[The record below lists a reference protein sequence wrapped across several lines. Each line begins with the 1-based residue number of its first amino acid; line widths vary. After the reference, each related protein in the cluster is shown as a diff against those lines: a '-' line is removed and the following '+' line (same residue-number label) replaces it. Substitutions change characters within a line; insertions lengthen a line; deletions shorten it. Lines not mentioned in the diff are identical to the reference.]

1 MRGTLYVVATPI
13 GNLEDLSA
21 RALATLRTARLVA
34 CEDTRV
40 TRAILDRHAITVP
53 LMSSHKFNETAAA
66 RRILEVLADG
76 GDVALVSD
84 GGTPGVSD
92 PGDVAVRA
100 ARAAGAR
107 VLPIP
112 GPSAAAALWSVSGFS
127 GAFTVQGFL
136 PSRGGERRRALEAL
150 AAETRPFVLYES
162 PHRILATL
170 DDAAAILGDR
180 DCCLGREMTKVHEE
194 FLAGSLSSVRAR
206 LAAGAVRGEF
216 ALVVAGRP
224 AQAAR
229 GTPGD
234 VDAAADE
241 ARRLI
246 ATGLPRA
253 EAVRRA
259 ARAAGVPRRALYQYL
274 LADDGV
280 SSHAPGG
287 TVATGEEDSE
297 E

>member
-1 MRGTLYVVATPI
+1 MVATPI
-13 GNLEDLSA
+13 GNLDDLSP
-21 RALATLRTARLVA
+21 RAVATLRSCRLVA

-40 TRAILDRHAITVP
+40 TRVLLDRHAITAQV
-53 LMSSHKFNETAAA
+53 MSCHRFNESAAA

-100 ARAAGAR
+100 ARSAGAR

-136 PSRGGERRRALEAL
+136 PSRSGERRRALEAL

-162 PHRILATL
+162 PHRILAML
-170 DDAAAILGDR
+170 DDAVAILGDR

-206 LAAGAVRGEF
+206 LATGAVRGEI
-216 ALVVAGRP
+216 AMVVAGRP
-224 AQAAR
+224 APPER
-229 GTPGD
+229 GTPD
-234 VDAAADE
+234 DLDAAAGE

-246 ATGLPRA
+246 AAGVPRA

-259 ARAAGVPRRALYQYL
+259 ARAAGVPRRSLYQL
-274 LADDGV
+274 LLPDGGASSQAPERTGTDGDD
-280 SSHAPGG
+280 
-287 TVATGEEDSE
+287 DSE